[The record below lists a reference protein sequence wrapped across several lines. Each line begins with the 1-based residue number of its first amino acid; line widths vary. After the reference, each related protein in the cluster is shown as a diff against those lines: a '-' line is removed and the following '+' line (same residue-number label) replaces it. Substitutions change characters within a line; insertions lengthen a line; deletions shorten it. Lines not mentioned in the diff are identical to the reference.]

1 LTWRS
6 SLNALICTLFGAVIS
21 HHRLYLIPLSSFPL
35 PFLADMS
42 RPKIGLIAKHVIPQ
56 TRFAFTLHRKDIR
69 LLWAINCGSYSLLP
83 LVPIYEPSMLDS
95 QLDAV
100 MRLVCM

>member
-1 LTWRS
+1 MACPCLHH
-6 SLNALICTLFGAVIS
+6 LFPS
-21 HHRLYLIPLSSFPL
+21 PSFPL
-35 PFLADMS
+35 PYPFLADMS

-100 MRLVCM
+100 MR

>member
-1 LTWRS
+1 
-6 SLNALICTLFGAVIS
+6 
-21 HHRLYLIPLSSFPL
+21 
-35 PFLADMS
+35 MS

-100 MRLVCM
+100 MRSVFIRVHESIAS